1 MTLNELLEL
10 KYTDAEK
17 YELALDEYYSSKGIC
32 INCGYEFTKTELE
45 IHDRYDNGDEIYI
58 CNKCNHKKEII

>member
-17 YELALDEYYSSKGIC
+17 YELALDEYYSSKGLKK
-32 INCGYEFTKTELE
+32 KTRANLLE
-45 IHDRYDNGDEIYI
+45 IHDRYDMEMRYI
-58 CNKCNHKKEII
+58 SVINVTIKRR

>member
-17 YELALDEYYSSKGIC
+17 YELALDEYMEDKVAHVYTCNECKRNIPEDEFEKSLGHC
-32 INCGYEFTKTELE
+32 IECHG
-45 IHDRYDNGDEIYI
+45 G
-58 CNKCNHKKEII
+58 

>member
-17 YELALDEYYSSKGIC
+17 YELALDEYMEDEVDLIIPAS
-32 INCGYEFTKTELE
+32 EATEEQLAQIADE
-45 IHDRYDNGDEIYI
+45 HDKFEESERRRIYG
-58 CNKCNHKKEII
+58 K